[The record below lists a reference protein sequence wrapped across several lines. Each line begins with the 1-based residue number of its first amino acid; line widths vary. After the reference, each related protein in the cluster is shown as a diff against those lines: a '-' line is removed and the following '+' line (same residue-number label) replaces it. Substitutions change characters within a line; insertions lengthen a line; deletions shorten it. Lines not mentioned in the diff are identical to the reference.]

1 MPGSS
6 GRSATSF
13 CSASVASSG
22 TTWLAAT
29 STLAARFNSSRA
41 LTAASP
47 PPPTTRG
54 GLPSKLTRMGKVR
67 ISLSSNGHPLGRR
80 IGEALR
86 RKLDLEPVEL
96 RGHDDLAAKPG
107 ALIDLEGAVEHLK
120 LFSRRRHEL
129 IEPLLSYP
137 HMASR
142 AGAGTAAFGLDGDA
156 PVADHFHDPPAL
168 QGFEPVCLSVGRTH
182 SDEHDQATLVQTG
195 TPGMSWMG

>member
-6 GRSATSF
+6 GRSATSSRWR
-13 CSASVASSG
+13 SAASRG
-22 TTWLAAT
+22 TTWLVAT
-29 STLAARFNSSRA
+29 PTLARRFNSSRA

-67 ISLSSNGHPLGRR
+67 ISLSSNRHPLGRR

-96 RGHDDLAAKPG
+96 RGHDDLAAKPR

-129 IEPLLSYP
+129 IEPMLSYP
-137 HMASR
+137 HMANR
-142 AGAGTAAFGLDGDA
+142 ADAGTAAFVLDRDA
-156 PVADHFHDPPAL
+156 PVADQFHAPPAL
-168 QGFEPVCLSVGRTH
+168 EGFESVCHSVGPTH
-182 SDEHDQATLVQTG
+182 SDEHD
-195 TPGMSWMG
+195 